1 MIVSVSLTLPGL
13 VNSINPKIHV
23 GVGTRLFDIAY
34 LLEVSI
40 YYRFSH
46 GPRLALN
53 LPDLIQIT
61 LASVVYYTLSK
72 LFPANDTMLDHAI
85 LENDGLSDGRSYSGS
100 EGKRDGTQIDE
111 LKVA

>member
-1 MIVSVSLTLPGL
+1 MTVSVALTLPGL

-40 YYRFSH
+40 HYRFSH
-46 GPRLALN
+46 EPGLALN
-53 LPDLIQIT
+53 PPDPLQFT

-72 LFPANDTMLDHAI
+72 LFPANDTMLDHVI
-85 LENDGLSDGRSYSGS
+85 LENDALSDDRSYSGS
-100 EGKRDGTQIDE
+100 EGKRDDTQIGE